1 MKNLIIWIED
11 RPDTVSD
18 QIQFCRKLGFEVKV
32 VATAHRFA
40 EKVKQEKERTCLI
53 IVDIMLFGIM
63 SLESIG
69 IPNSATESGYAAGW
83 VLINRY
89 LRPDPSVDKEA
100 SGYYDIPILIV
111 SSRKL
116 YDIDSDRLNNIKAR
130 KGAWLDYIE
139 KGEIDPQGN
148 ITWTE
153 KFEKVITDVAK
164 KELSDGDKSE

>member
-1 MKNLIIWIED
+1 
-11 RPDTVSD
+11 
-18 QIQFCRKLGFEVKV
+18 
-32 VATAHRFA
+32 
-40 EKVKQEKERTCLI
+40 
-53 IVDIMLFGIM
+53 
-63 SLESIG
+63 
-69 IPNSATESGYAAGW
+69 
-83 VLINRY
+83 
-89 LRPDPSVDKEA
+89 VDKEA